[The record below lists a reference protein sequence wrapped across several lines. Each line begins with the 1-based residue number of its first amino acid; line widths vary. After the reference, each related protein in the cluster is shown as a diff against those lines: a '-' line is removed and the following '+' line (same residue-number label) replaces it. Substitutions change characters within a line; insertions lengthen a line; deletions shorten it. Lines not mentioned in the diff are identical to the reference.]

1 MCGGRTHA
9 DSLDSTGEGSEW
21 EYVGEEEGEDE
32 EDGEDWEYQEELEL
46 PRKELQGPYCSQQ
59 VQRKSYYS

>member
-1 MCGGRTHA
+1 M
-9 DSLDSTGEGSEW
+9 
-21 EYVGEEEGEDE
+21 GEEEGEDE